1 MYFYLLNKLDFN
13 SSMIIE
19 INWASIRR
27 SFQREISSSTN
38 NNPDRCKPMISYGG
52 PKGVD
57 KSRCLSNWCQ
67 HESSPEDKMT
77 STFGFSFATLREF
90 TVEWRKFI
98 ASNVLGSGG
107 RASTREHTKRLQR
120 FPVELNTTT
129 IWCEKVCSPTAEM
142 FWVARFMSDRRC
154 LCQRNRARSAKMF
167 IGKAF

>member
-13 SSMIIE
+13 SSMNIE
-19 INWASIRR
+19 INWASEDH
-27 SFQREISSSTN
+27 FKGKLALQRTIILTDVSRWSHMADLRVLTN
-38 NNPDRCKPMISYGG
+38 RDAFRIGVNMNLL
-52 PKGVD
+52 PK
-57 KSRCLSNWCQ
+57 
-67 HESSPEDKMT
+67 KMT
-77 STFGFSFATLREF
+77 STFGFSFVTLREF